1 MIAKLAYF
9 PENTP
14 FVQRITDEFE
24 DITRKPIV

>member
-14 FVQRITDEFE
+14 FAQRITDEFE
-24 DITRKPIV
+24 DIATKPII